1 MIIFISCYHIMVNFR
16 RRYRGRKSAHGHAST
31 IQRAWRRRKRRKT
44 GLVSRTV
51 LANRKTIQKLN
62 KRPEIKVIEDHEAV
76 AAPPAPGVPWMGQ
89 FFRLTANRDGQ
100 TTLPTTDAVVK
111 PLYLGNPTVGGAG
124 GATALSNQRIG
135 DWVTLRSL
143 TYKVQV
149 DAETGVTAANFNRV
163 GMLIVLDRDPTSPTP
178 NLNGVVSNDTGTL
191 LDGQSLEAYLKFP
204 KKENCIGKEARYKI
218 LKHHRGIVQPQAAG
232 ANRMPN
238 LVWTGVIKAPYK
250 LQYNGNNQPKLPRNQ
265 NILMFFYS
273 DSATFPAPQFTGY
286 CRYRFTDS

>member
-1 MIIFISCYHIMVNFR
+1 MVKNFR

-31 IQRAWRRRKRRKT
+31 IQRAWRARRRRRT

-51 LANRKTIQKLN
+51 LANRKKIQKISR
-62 KRPEIKVIEDHEAV
+62 RPEIKVIENHEAT
-76 AAPPAPGVPWMGQ
+76 AAPPAPAVPWSGQ
-89 FFRLTANRDGQ
+89 YFRLTANRDGQ
-100 TTLPTTDAVVK
+100 TTLPTTNAVVQ
-111 PLYLGNPTVGGAG
+111 PLYLELASANAGA
-124 GATALSNQRIG
+124 NYRIG

-149 DAETGVTAANFNRV
+149 DAETGATAANFNRV
-163 GMLIVLDRDPTSPTP
+163 GMIIVLDRDPTSPAP
-178 NLNGVVSNDTGTL
+178 NLNGVVTNDTGTL

-218 LKHHRGIVQPQAAG
+218 LKHHRGMVQPQAAG

-250 LQYNGNNQPKLPRNQ
+250 LQYNANVEPRVPRNQ

-273 DSATFPAPQFTGY
+273 DSVTFPAPQFTGY

>member
-1 MIIFISCYHIMVNFR
+1 MVNFR
-16 RRYRGRKSAHGHAST
+16 RRYRGRKSAHHHAST
-31 IQRAWRRRKRRKT
+31 IQRAWRRRRRKKT

-51 LANRKTIQKLN
+51 LANRKTIAKLN
-62 KRPEIKVIEDHEAV
+62 RRPEIKVIDRIQATPTGQG
-76 AAPPAPGVPWMGQ
+76 APWIGQ
-89 FFRLTANRDGQ
+89 YFRLTANRDGQ
-100 TTLPTTDAVVK
+100 TTLPTTDAVVQ
-111 PLYLGNPTVGGAG
+111 PLYCTQGSGDF
-124 GATALSNQRIG
+124 QRVG

-149 DAETGVTAANFNRV
+149 NAETGATAANFNRV
-163 GMLIVLDRDPTSPTP
+163 GMILVLDREPTAPAP
-178 NLNGVVSNDTGTL
+178 NLNGVVTNDTGTL
-191 LDGQSLEAYLKFP
+191 LDGQSLEAYLKYP

-250 LQYNGNNQPKLPRNQ
+250 FQYNANANPVVPRNQ

-273 DSATFPAPQFTGY
+273 DSATFPAPEFIGY

>member
-1 MIIFISCYHIMVNFR
+1 MVKSFR
-16 RRYRGRKSAHGHAST
+16 HRYRGRKSAHGHAST
-31 IQRAWRRRKRRKT
+31 IQRAWRARRRRRT

-51 LANRKTIQKLN
+51 LANRKRIRQVA
-62 KRPEIKVIEDHEAV
+62 RRSEIKSKESHEATS
-76 AAPPAPGVPWMGQ
+76 AQTPVPWTGQ
-89 FFRLTANRDGQ
+89 YFRLTANRDGQ
-100 TTLPTTDAVVK
+100 TTLPTTNAIVN
-111 PLYLGNPTVGGAG
+111 PLYLAQGDLGD
-124 GATALSNQRIG
+124 QRIG
-135 DWVTLRSL
+135 DWVTMRSL

-149 DAETGVTAANFNRV
+149 DAETGATAANFNRV
-163 GMLIVLDRDPTSPTP
+163 GMILVLDRDPTSPTP
-178 NLNGVVSNDTGTL
+178 NLNGVVANDTGTL

-204 KKENCIGKEARYKI
+204 KKETCVGKQARYKI

-250 LQYNGNNQPKLPRNQ
+250 LQYNAEVAPLTPRNQ

-273 DSATFPAPQFTGY
+273 DSAAFPASQFTGY

>member
-1 MIIFISCYHIMVNFR
+1 MVKNFR

-31 IQRAWRRRKRRKT
+31 IQRAWRARRRRRT

-51 LANRKTIQKLN
+51 LANRKKIQKIAR
-62 KRPEIKVIEDHEAV
+62 RPEIKVVEDNEAT
-76 AAPPAPGVPWMGQ
+76 AAQTPVPWAGQ
-89 FFRLTANRDGQ
+89 YFRLTANRDGQ
-100 TTLPTTDAVVK
+100 TTLPTTNAVVQ
-111 PLYLGNPTVGGAG
+111 PLYLELAAASGGQNAG
-124 GATALSNQRIG
+124 AKYRIG

-143 TYKVQV
+143 TYKIQV
-149 DAETGVTAANFNRV
+149 DAETGATAANFNRV
-163 GMLIVLDRDPTSPTP
+163 GMIIVLDRDPTSPAP
-178 NLNGVVSNDTGTL
+178 NLNGVVANDTGTL

-218 LKHHRGIVQPQAAG
+218 LKHHRGMVQPQAAG

-250 LQYNGNNQPKLPRNQ
+250 LQYNENNAPRTPRNQ

-273 DSATFPAPQFTGY
+273 DSVTFPAPQFTGY
-286 CRYRFTDS
+286 TRFRFTDS

>member
-1 MIIFISCYHIMVNFR
+1 MVTFR

-31 IQRAWRRRKRRKT
+31 IQRAWRNRKRRKT

-51 LANRKTIQKLN
+51 LANRKRISAIAR
-62 KRPEIKVIEDHEAV
+62 RPEIKVIESQEGTSADT
-76 AAPPAPGVPWMGQ
+76 PVPWQGQ
-89 FFRLTANRDGQ
+89 YFRLTANRDGQ
-100 TTLPTTDAVVK
+100 TTLPTTNAIVN
-111 PLYLGNPTVGGAG
+111 PLYLAQS
-124 GATALSNQRIG
+124 TAEPAANSRVG

-149 DAETGVTAANFNRV
+149 DAETGATAANFNRV
-163 GMLIVLDRDPTSPTP
+163 GMIIVLDRDPTSPTP
-178 NLNGVVSNDTGTL
+178 NLNGVVANDTGTL

-218 LKHHRGIVQPQAAG
+218 LKHHRGMVQPQAAG

-238 LVWTGVIKAPYK
+238 LVWTGVVKAPYK
-250 LQYNGNNQPKLPRNQ
+250 LQYNANAYPRTPRNQ
-265 NILMFFYS
+265 NILLFFYS
-273 DSATFPAPQFTGY
+273 DSAAFPAPQFTGY

>member
-1 MIIFISCYHIMVNFR
+1 MVKHR
-16 RRYRGRKSAHGHAST
+16 RMRFKFSAARHSGAST
-31 IQRAWRRRKRRKT
+31 IQRAWRARRRRRT

-51 LANRKTIQKLN
+51 LANRKTISRLS
-62 KRPEIKVIEDHEAV
+62 KRPEIKVIDDHGAIP
-76 AAPPAPGVPWMGQ
+76 APPAPGVPWMGQ
-89 FFRLTANRDGQ
+89 YFRLTANRDGQ
-100 TTLPTTDAVVK
+100 TTLPTTDAIVK
-111 PLYLGNPTVGGAG
+111 PLYLPQPSVGGAG
-124 GATALSNQRIG
+124 GTVAQSNQRIG

-149 DAETGVTAANFNRV
+149 NAETGVTAADFNRV
-163 GMLIVLDRDPTSPTP
+163 GMIIVLDRDPTSPTP
-178 NLNGVVSNDTGTL
+178 NLNGLVSNDTGTL
-191 LDGQSLEAYLKFP
+191 LDGQALEAYLKFP

-218 LKHHRGIVQPQAAG
+218 LKHHRGMVQPQAAG

-250 LQYNGNNQPKLPRNQ
+250 LQYNGNVEPKLPRNQ

-273 DSATFPAPQFTGY
+273 DSVAFPAPEFQGY